1 MSGPLTGL
9 KVVEMGGIGPAPF
22 CGMLLADMGAEVVRI
37 DRLEASGLG
46 IAFPP
51 AFDMLNRNK
60 RSLAIDLKRPE
71 GVAAVDGMIAI
82 ADIVIE
88 GFRPGVMEKLGLG
101 PEGFAERNPRLV
113 YGRMTGWGQVGPL
126 SQAAG
131 HDLNYIAITGALASI
146 GEAGGPP
153 VVPLNLIGDFG
164 GGSLYL
170 AMGVLAAVVAA
181 RVTGQGQVVDA
192 AIVDG
197 VTSLLTMQHAML
209 AMGAVTTERGT
220 NLIDGGAPFYT
231 VYETRDAQW
240 ISVAAI
246 EPKFYLELLDRIGF
260 AAAAL
265 PDQYDRASWP
275 ELRHLLAARF
285 REQTRAEWCL
295 ALEGTDACFAP
306 VLTLAEAAAHSHNAA
321 RASHI
326 SIAGIETSAPAPR
339 FLGTPPGRP
348 LAPSPVG
355 AEGVR
360 VLSQWGFAAADI
372 DMLVETQVI
381 GGGRVPTESERL
393 SDTNVK

>member
-1 MSGPLTGL
+1 VSGPLTGL

-51 AFDMLNRNK
+51 EFDMLNRNK
-60 RSLAIDLKRPE
+60 RSLAIDLKRPQ
-71 GVAAVDGMIAI
+71 GVAAVHRMIAI
-82 ADIVIE
+82 ADVVIE

-101 PEGFAERNPRLV
+101 PDVFVERNPKLV
-113 YGRMTGWGQVGPL
+113 FGRMTGWGQTGPL

-131 HDLNYIAITGALASI
+131 HDLNYIAITGALAAI

-170 AMGVLAAVVAA
+170 ALGVLAAVVAA
-181 RVTGQGQVVDA
+181 RVTGQGQIVDA

-197 VTSLLTMQHAML
+197 VSSLLTMQHAML

-220 NLIDGGAPFYT
+220 NLIDGGAPFYG
-231 VYETRDAQW
+231 VYETRDAKW

-246 EPKFYLELLDRIGF
+246 EPKFYFELLDRIGM
-260 AAAAL
+260 AVAAL

-275 ELRHLLAARF
+275 ELRRLLASRF
-285 REQTRAEWCL
+285 REQTQAEWCS

-306 VLTLAEAAAHSHNAA
+306 VLTLAEASAHSHNAA
-321 RASHI
+321 RANHI
-326 SIAGIETSAPAPR
+326 SICGIGTSAPAPR
-339 FLGTPPGRP
+339 FLGTPPDHP

-355 AEGVR
+355 ADGVT
-360 VLSQWGFAAADI
+360 VLSEWGIAAADI
-372 DMLVETQVI
+372 QVLVETRVI
-381 GGGRVPTESERL
+381 GGGRAPTERDN
-393 SDTNVK
+393 SDTNVN